1 MQLDQHLMERDDKII
16 PSASGY
22 LLYRVTLI
30 MLRVLRFVLLSKEEA
45 EDPLLIAQQLL
56 FCNHRSLDL
65 DGL

>member
-1 MQLDQHLMERDDKII
+1 MRLDQHLTEYDDKII

-30 MLRVLRFVLLSKEEA
+30 TLRVLRFVLLLKKGV
-45 EDPLLIAQQLL
+45 EDPLLIAQRLL
-56 FCNHRSLDL
+56 FYNHRSLDL